1 VKLHEAA
8 YILVAS
14 GSAMIVLYIVT
25 KNTDV
30 KVALR
35 PTLKEANEYLKKQL
49 IFQICTY
56 VMS

>member
-1 VKLHEAA
+1 VMVVV
-8 YILVAS
+8 LVRVWFLVFDN
-14 GSAMIVLYIVT
+14 INKDI
-25 KNTDV
+25 
-30 KVALR
+30 KVAVR